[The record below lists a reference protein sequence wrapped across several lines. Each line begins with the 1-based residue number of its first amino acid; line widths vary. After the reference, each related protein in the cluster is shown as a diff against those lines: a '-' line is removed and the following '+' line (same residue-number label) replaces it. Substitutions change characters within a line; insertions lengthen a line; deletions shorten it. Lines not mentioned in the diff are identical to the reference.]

1 MISKFANLFIW
12 WNGQTIGTFMY
23 TKFFGVF
30 VGKDEHGNTYFTTKD
45 GKKRWVNYIG
55 DCNASLISPIWHSW
69 LHKTTNNIPSLK
81 EEIKSNKKEYLN
93 FKQTNSKKP
102 YHPNDFKNKSLYND
116 YIPWKP

>member
-1 MISKFANLFIW
+1 M
-12 WNGQTIGTFMY
+12 
-23 TKFFGVF
+23 
-30 VGKDEHGNTYFTTKD
+30 GKDEHGNTYFTTTD

-69 LHKTTNNIPSLK
+69 LHKTTNNIPSSK
-81 EEIKSNKKEYLN
+81 EEIKSNKKEHLN
-93 FKQTNSKKP
+93 FKHTNSKKP